1 MLWPYIVVALP
12 PLGPGL
18 SLRFL
23 NEARRHNYVTPTS
36 YLELIKLYN
45 SLLTLKRGE
54 VSKVKS
60 RYENG
65 LDKLRNTAAEVANMQ
80 QNLESLKPTLVKA
93 KEDTEEVQKVI
104 EGKLPEVDRLKG
116 IAQKDEAEASKKAD
130 EVRVAST
137 TDCEP

>member
-80 QNLESLKPTLVKA
+80 QNLESLSISGWAYRYKWLGLQV
-93 KEDTEEVQKVI
+93 
-104 EGKLPEVDRLKG
+104 
-116 IAQKDEAEASKKAD
+116 
-130 EVRVAST
+130 
-137 TDCEP
+137 